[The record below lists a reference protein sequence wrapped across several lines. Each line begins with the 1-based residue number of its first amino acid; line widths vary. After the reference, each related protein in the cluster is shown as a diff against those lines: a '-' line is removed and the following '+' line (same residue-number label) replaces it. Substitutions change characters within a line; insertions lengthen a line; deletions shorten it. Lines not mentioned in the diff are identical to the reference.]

1 MEGNEESVKALLDRH
16 YDMGGMRPKLGF
28 DMQASWKDVCTEVG
42 AMRLEQ
48 RPKTRREW
56 EKLTGAGRQAQTGS
70 VGRHWQGQ
78 VV

>member
-1 MEGNEESVKALLDRH
+1 M
-16 YDMGGMRPKLGF
+16 
-28 DMQASWKDVCTEVG
+28 CIEVG

-56 EKLTGAGRQAQTGS
+56 EKLMGAGRQAQTGS
-70 VGRHWQGQ
+70 VGGHWQGQ